1 MLPFIAPIAGALGV
15 STSTVGSGLLS
26 GILGG
31 LGSLFGGKS
40 KRKQAKQDF
49 KNQMALMKEQ
59 TKLQGE
65 EQRKTSLYETQLA
78 SAVDEYGRARKRGAF
93 QNFGFASQN
102 DPYAQTA
109 MQGYQQV
116 WKPEDTKLN
125 LPGVTSAAPATPAPS
140 TPGYTGAIP
149 SQLRR

>member
-1 MLPFIAPIAGALGV
+1 MPFWAAASAFAKTPLGEKV
-15 STSTVGSGLLS
+15 VS

-40 KRKQAKQDF
+40 KRKAAEQDF
-49 KNQMALMKEQ
+49 KNQLTLVKEQ
-59 TKLQGE
+59 AKQQGE
-65 EQRKTSLYETQLA
+65 EQRKTSRYEMELA
-78 SAVDEYGRARKRGAF
+78 STVDEYGRARKRGAF

-125 LPGVTSAAPATPAPS
+125 LPGVTSAAPATPAPG

>member
-1 MLPFIAPIAGALGV
+1 MPFAALLA
-15 STSTVGSGLLS
+15 SPVGQSVVS

-40 KRKQAKQDF
+40 KRKQAQQDF
-49 KNQMALMKEQ
+49 QNQMALAKEQ
-59 TKLQGE
+59 AKQQGE

-125 LPGVTSAAPATPAPS
+125 LPGVTSATPATPTPG
-140 TPGYTGAIP
+140 TPGYTGALP